1 MLLIKPLVEF
11 LKKQGIYVYRKA
23 HESDFELRKRI
34 QSELIRQSR
43 GILHVGAHL
52 GQEGKYYFNLGKKVL
67 WIEANPE
74 IYEKLCENIR
84 DFTNQSSICALLG
97 EESGNVVEFN
107 IASNDGASS
116 SIYPPNTDLEPPF
129 EMTSAIKLTIHRL
142 DSIVEIQEIMN
153 LDHWVVD
160 VQGAELPVLR
170 SSGDYINYCNS
181 LVIEAKEE
189 SYYRGGT
196 KYSDLLTF
204 LLSKGFIPLWAI
216 EEGVEDNVFFIRT
229 KNRLEVS

>member
-1 MLLIKPLVEF
+1 
-11 LKKQGIYVYRKA
+11 
-23 HESDFELRKRI
+23 
-34 QSELIRQSR
+34 
-43 GILHVGAHL
+43 
-52 GQEGKYYFNLGKKVL
+52 
-67 WIEANPE
+67 
-74 IYEKLCENIR
+74 
-84 DFTNQSSICALLG
+84 
-97 EESGNVVEFN
+97 
-107 IASNDGASS
+107 
-116 SIYPPNTDLEPPF
+116 
-129 EMTSAIKLTIHRL
+129 
-142 DSIVEIQEIMN
+142 MN